1 MIIMQDF
8 YMDDLLTGTDTLD
21 EAIKLSQQLEVI
33 LLKSGFVL
41 RKWLS
46 NEIRIFQNGKQQV
59 DERSFQI
66 NDSKEAKTLGLLWE
80 PRDDN
85 LVYKLKTEQR
95 SKIFT
100 KRVILASVAQIFD
113 PLGLINLY
121 IAAKLILQRLWQN
134 KLDWDQTVPDS
145 IKIDWLNFLKG
156 MQDLNSIKIPRCI
169 VLPKAIKVILHG
181 FCDSSELA
189 YGACVYLYSESSQ
202 GEAKSHLICAKSR
215 LAPLKSVSTTTR
227 IVRIHKLFYVGLM
240 QNPINGKHSFQIGCQ
255 KFNGFRKIIA
265 TRRIV
270 SEPGR
275 YHIKRGR
282 TERTTKGISLVARS
296 NLDYKRRNILA

>member
-1 MIIMQDF
+1 
-8 YMDDLLTGTDTLD
+8 MDDLLTGTDTLD

-113 PLGLINLY
+113 PLGLINLC

-169 VLPKAIKVILHG
+169 VLPLSYKGDITRFLRFIRISLRGMRLLIFGKQSGRSKVAFNMCQIAISAIKI
-181 FCDSSELA
+181 S
-189 YGACVYLYSESSQ
+189 VY
-202 GEAKSHLICAKSR
+202 H
-215 LAPLKSVSTTTR
+215 
-227 IVRIHKLFYVGLM
+227 
-240 QNPINGKHSFQIGCQ
+240 
-255 KFNGFRKIIA
+255 
-265 TRRIV
+265 
-270 SEPGR
+270 
-275 YHIKRGR
+275 
-282 TERTTKGISLVARS
+282 
-296 NLDYKRRNILA
+296 D